1 MRENTIMIPSP
12 ELNVPQSRF
21 FNLDKKFKAFV
32 AGYGSGKTWVG
43 CSCMCSDFWERPKIN
58 QGYFAP
64 TYPQIRDIF
73 FPTIEEVAFEWGLTV
88 DIKESNKEVHFYEGR
103 MYRGTTICRSME
115 KPATIVGFKIGNA
128 LVDEIDIL
136 TKVKA
141 KQAWNKILARMRDKS
156 ELARNGINVTT
167 TPEGFKFVHE
177 QFVKL
182 IRKKPELAKFYGIVK
197 ASTYDNENNLPPD
210 YIESLLTSYP
220 EALIKAYLLGDF
232 VNLTSGTV
240 YNQFDIALNHSN
252 EIEQPGEPLFIGMD
266 FNVGKMS
273 AIVHVK
279 RNNLPIAVREIVNA
293 YDTPDMIRR
302 IKEQFWLYDG
312 SDYRKV
318 REIYVYPD
326 ASGDS
331 RKSVNAS
338 KTDIQLLKDA
348 QFKVVANAANPPVKD
363 RINSM
368 NAMFCNSLG
377 ERRYL
382 INSKMC
388 PTYAENLQQQVWGDN
403 GEPDK
408 TAGNDHTNDAAGYF
422 ITKDY
427 PIVKPSGKVTQLRM

>member
-12 ELNVPQSRF
+12 ELNEPQSRF
-21 FNLDKKFKAFV
+21 FNLDKKFRAFV
-32 AGYGSGKTWVG
+32 AGFGSGKTWVG
-43 CSCMCSDFWERPKIN
+43 CSCMCGHFWEHPKIN

-64 TYPQIRDIF
+64 TYSQIRDIF
-73 FPTIEEVAFEWGLTV
+73 FPTIEEVAYSWGLSV
-88 DIKESNKEVHFYEGR
+88 DIKETNKEVHFFEGR
-103 MYRGTTICRSME
+103 IYRGTTICRSMD
-115 KPATIVGFKIGNA
+115 KPATIVGFKIGRA

-136 TKVKA
+136 STEKA
-141 KQAWNKILARMRDKS
+141 KQAWRKIIARMRS
-156 ELARNGINVTT
+156 REGVNGIDVTT
-167 TPEGFKFVHE
+167 TPEGFKFVYE

-182 IRKKPELAKFYGIVK
+182 ISKKPELSKFYGIVK
-197 ASTYDNENNLPPD
+197 ASTYDNEKNLPPD
-210 YIESLLTSYP
+210 YIESLLASYP
-220 EALIKAYLLGDF
+220 EELIRAYLLGEF

-240 YNQFDIALNHSN
+240 YNQFDITLNHSD

-273 AIVHVK
+273 AIIHVK
-279 RNNLPIAVREIVNA
+279 RNGNPVAVREIIDA

-312 SDYRKV
+312 DDYRKA
-318 REIYVYPD
+318 REIYIYPD
-326 ASGDS
+326 ASGGS

-348 QFKVVANAANPPVKD
+348 QFKVVVNSANPPVKD

-368 NAMFCNSLG
+368 NGMFCNAMG
-377 ERRYL
+377 ERKYL
-382 INSKMC
+382 VNTKMC
-388 PTYAENLQQQVWGDN
+388 PAYSENLQQQVWAKN

-422 ITKDY
+422 IIKDY

>member
-12 ELNVPQSRF
+12 ELNEPQSRF
-21 FNLDKKFKAFV
+21 FNLDKKFRAFV
-32 AGYGSGKTWVG
+32 AGFGSGKTWVG
-43 CSCMCSDFWERPKIN
+43 CSCMCGHFWEYPKIN

-64 TYPQIRDIF
+64 TYSQIRDIF
-73 FPTIEEVAFEWGLTV
+73 FPTIEEVAYSWGLSV
-88 DIKESNKEVHFYEGR
+88 DIKETNKEVHFFEGR
-103 MYRGTTICRSME
+103 IYRGTTICRSMD
-115 KPATIVGFKIGNA
+115 KPSTIVGFKIGRA

-136 TKVKA
+136 STEKA
-141 KQAWNKILARMRDKS
+141 KQAWRKIIARMRS
-156 ELARNGINVTT
+156 REGVNGIDVTT
-167 TPEGFKFVHE
+167 TPEGFKFVYE

-182 IRKKPELAKFYGIVK
+182 ISKKPELSKFYGIVK
-197 ASTYDNENNLPPD
+197 ASTYDNEKNLPPD
-210 YIESLLTSYP
+210 YIESLLASYP
-220 EALIKAYLLGDF
+220 EELIRAYLLGEF

-240 YNQFDIALNHSN
+240 YNQFDITLNHSN

-273 AIVHVK
+273 AIIHVK
-279 RNNLPIAVREIVNA
+279 RNGNPVAVREIIDA

-312 SDYRKV
+312 DDYRKA
-318 REIYVYPD
+318 REIYIYPD
-326 ASGDS
+326 ASGGS

-348 QFKVVANAANPPVKD
+348 QFKVVVNSANPPVKD

-368 NAMFCNSLG
+368 NGMFCNAMG
-377 ERRYL
+377 ERKYL
-382 INSKMC
+382 VNTKMC
-388 PTYAENLQQQVWGDN
+388 PAYSENLQQQVWAKN

-422 ITKDY
+422 IIKDY